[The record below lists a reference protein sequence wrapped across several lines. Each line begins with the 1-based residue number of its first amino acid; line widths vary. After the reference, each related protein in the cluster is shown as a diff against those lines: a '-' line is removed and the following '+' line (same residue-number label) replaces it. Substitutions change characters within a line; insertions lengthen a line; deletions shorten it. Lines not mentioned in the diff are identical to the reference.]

1 MLSKRSVRKPFT
13 VLAAVVIVLV
23 LGFVSVTRMTT
34 DLLPD
39 MSFPYVLIMTT
50 DPGASPEEVETA
62 ITAPIE
68 AGIATTSNIET
79 ISSMSYNS
87 YSVVVAE
94 YAQNTN
100 MDSVLIEIQQK
111 LDTVMGQMADTVGSP
126 MIMQIDPDMLP
137 VFAAAV
143 DVDGMDSVELTDY
156 VTSKLE
162 PQLESIEG
170 VASVTMSGGIEETIQ
185 VTLKQEKIDA
195 LNAKIQEVISGQFT
209 EAQEELDSAKAE
221 LEDGKSQMEN
231 GQNALASGMAQGNT
245 EILKQKFNLVE
256 TESELNEQLSNLQV
270 MEQLLETMIPQLQS
284 MYDRVQEIQGQ
295 IDAAEAQLKLW
306 EAGLSAEDFSAQTG
320 MTVEQAQAMI
330 DGLKAQLEQIRGLAA
345 QVGEMLEKAGIELGS
360 TEDLPAAIAQLS
372 SQLTEVRAGIAAIE
386 EGKAQIEQGKV
397 TLDEALQTLNEQQI
411 LGTIQISSSLSALTN
426 GESKLEEAQGTLDTT
441 KEQAL
446 KSSDLNAVLSLD
458 TLQGILTAQN
468 FSMPAGYLTEGED
481 QYLVRVGDS
490 VDSQEELENLT
501 LLDLGLDG
509 IEPIKLSDIADVER
523 VDNSSEVYTKIN
535 GNQGLMLSFEKQTG
549 YSTGDVTDRIL

>member
-143 DVDGMDSVELTDY
+143 DVDGMDSVELTYY
-156 VTSKLE
+156 VTSKL
-162 PQLESIEG
+162 
-170 VASVTMSGGIEETIQ
+170 
-185 VTLKQEKIDA
+185 
-195 LNAKIQEVISGQFT
+195 
-209 EAQEELDSAKAE
+209 
-221 LEDGKSQMEN
+221 
-231 GQNALASGMAQGNT
+231 
-245 EILKQKFNLVE
+245 
-256 TESELNEQLSNLQV
+256 
-270 MEQLLETMIPQLQS
+270 
-284 MYDRVQEIQGQ
+284 
-295 IDAAEAQLKLW
+295 
-306 EAGLSAEDFSAQTG
+306 
-320 MTVEQAQAMI
+320 
-330 DGLKAQLEQIRGLAA
+330 
-345 QVGEMLEKAGIELGS
+345 
-360 TEDLPAAIAQLS
+360 
-372 SQLTEVRAGIAAIE
+372 
-386 EGKAQIEQGKV
+386 
-397 TLDEALQTLNEQQI
+397 
-411 LGTIQISSSLSALTN
+411 
-426 GESKLEEAQGTLDTT
+426 
-441 KEQAL
+441 
-446 KSSDLNAVLSLD
+446 
-458 TLQGILTAQN
+458 
-468 FSMPAGYLTEGED
+468 
-481 QYLVRVGDS
+481 
-490 VDSQEELENLT
+490 
-501 LLDLGLDG
+501 
-509 IEPIKLSDIADVER
+509 
-523 VDNSSEVYTKIN
+523 
-535 GNQGLMLSFEKQTG
+535 
-549 YSTGDVTDRIL
+549 

>member
-62 ITAPIE
+62 VTAPIE

-170 VASVTMSGGIEETIQ
+170 VTSVTMSGGIEETIQ

-231 GQNALASGMAQGNT
+231 GQNELASGMAQGNT

-256 TESELNEQLSNLQV
+256 TVS
-270 MEQLLETMIPQLQS
+270 
-284 MYDRVQEIQGQ
+284 
-295 IDAAEAQLKLW
+295 
-306 EAGLSAEDFSAQTG
+306 
-320 MTVEQAQAMI
+320 
-330 DGLKAQLEQIRGLAA
+330 
-345 QVGEMLEKAGIELGS
+345 
-360 TEDLPAAIAQLS
+360 
-372 SQLTEVRAGIAAIE
+372 
-386 EGKAQIEQGKV
+386 
-397 TLDEALQTLNEQQI
+397 
-411 LGTIQISSSLSALTN
+411 
-426 GESKLEEAQGTLDTT
+426 
-441 KEQAL
+441 
-446 KSSDLNAVLSLD
+446 
-458 TLQGILTAQN
+458 
-468 FSMPAGYLTEGED
+468 
-481 QYLVRVGDS
+481 
-490 VDSQEELENLT
+490 
-501 LLDLGLDG
+501 
-509 IEPIKLSDIADVER
+509 
-523 VDNSSEVYTKIN
+523 
-535 GNQGLMLSFEKQTG
+535 
-549 YSTGDVTDRIL
+549 